1 MTYLFDTN
9 AWIRSIER
17 PEEITASVS
26 SVLLNSSSTPFGLSA
41 ISIYEIGQKVRK
53 GRLVL
58 SIPLDR
64 WPAIALRPAF
74 VSVIPIDGD
83 IAREANEL
91 PGDFHGD
98 PADRLIVA
106 TARKHNLTVLTS
118 DRKIQDYSSIHAL
131 VECRSRF
138 LAKPSCLPRHNFS
151 EGGSLRNE

>member
-1 MTYLFDTN
+1 MTYLFNTN

-17 PEEITASVS
+17 PVEVSASVF
-26 SVLLNSSSTPFGLSA
+26 SVLLNPTSAPFGLSA

-64 WPAIALRPAF
+64 WLAIALRPAF
-74 VSVIPIDGD
+74 VRVIPIDAD
-83 IAREANEL
+83 IARKANEL

-106 TARKHNLTVLTS
+106 TARKHNLTILTS
-118 DRKIQDYSSIHAL
+118 DRKIQDYSSIQTL
-131 VECRSRF
+131 W
-138 LAKPSCLPRHNFS
+138 
-151 EGGSLRNE
+151 